1 MVRVQQLTAE
11 ALLSDPRRSPAVPSR
26 DGTHALYTVS
36 THILGDKTT
45 QELRVLDLETGNS
58 KQISNDAGVHD
69 ARWIPTTE
77 LHVVYLL
84 SVDKGRTRVMVA
96 HGGDVSAAHYMAAE
110 IDAPVSNLKLKELS
124 SGSVAFVV
132 TGLVGDAGLYNQE
145 VAQKGSSARLYDTEI
160 PIWNASRRPNRCSLW
175 YNELVLHDDGRWT
188 LQGQLYN
195 LIDDVDLEAPSRVY
209 TDDPCNEFDICGD
222 GIVFA
227 SRNLRERGPGGSPA
241 TSIYFARLDSF
252 SLPAEAMPRQ
262 IFIPTNFE
270 PASIT
275 NVRFSPDESA
285 VGFLY
290 TAYQD
295 AYNTRLYL
303 GSVESLDAFDVF
315 SLVTCVDDE
324 DPNPPNAFEF
334 VGGSDSV
341 ILRSHHLGHQALSH
355 LMLADGAVPKIFF
368 ASSSCTAFYPLKQ
381 GDWDS
386 LLVTSSNFIDSS
398 LWQIVRVSDASIV
411 RTVSSATKN
420 GAKFNLC
427 SSMVTEFWYEGA
439 SGCLIHSWMVLPRD
453 FAEDEQYPWVL
464 VPHGSPATAWN
475 NEWSML
481 TNAAAWAAKG
491 YVVVLPNITGSG
503 GYGLEFVRRIQN
515 KKGEWPFQDLLA
527 LIDYLDGVPY
537 MDNAKGTIVG
547 SSTSAYLVNKVLGH
561 DAANKFCC
569 AIYQSGAID
578 APVAFSP
585 KEPAFD
591 SFDKLDASYPYPEP
605 QTIYENDMA
614 RSTFFYGWKS
624 APPTLIIHGEK
635 DKQCS
640 ITEALTAF
648 NCLQAQSVPSRLL
661 TFPDEGSVVT
671 KPENIVMWYNV
682 VWDWVQKCVDGDVQT
697 EDIL

>member
-1 MVRVQQLTAE
+1 MVRVQKLTAE

-45 QELRVLDLETGNS
+45 QELRVVNLQTGNS
-58 KQISNDAGVHD
+58 KQISNDSGVHD
-69 ARWIPTTE
+69 AMWIPTTE
-77 LHVVYLL
+77 LHVIYLR
-84 SVDKGRTRVMVA
+84 SVEQGRTQVMVA
-96 HGGDVSAAHYMAAE
+96 YAGDVSVEHYRAAE

-124 SGSVAFVV
+124 SGSIAFVV

-175 YNELVLHDDGRWT
+175 YNELVLHDGCWA

-195 LIDDVDLEAPSRVY
+195 LIDDVDLEAPSRMY
-209 TDDPCNEFDICGD
+209 TDNPCNEFDICGD
-222 GIVFA
+222 GIVFS
-227 SRNLRERGPGGSPA
+227 SRNLRERGPGGNPA

-262 IFIPTNFE
+262 IFIPTSFE

-290 TAYQD
+290 TAYED
-295 AYNTRLYL
+295 HYNTRLYL

-315 SLVTCVDDE
+315 NLVTCVDDD

-355 LMLADGAVPKIFF
+355 LMLEDGAEPKVFF
-368 ASSSCTAFYPLKQ
+368 ASSSCTAFYPLKN
-381 GDWDS
+381 GDWDN
-386 LLVTSSNFIDSS
+386 LLVTSSSFIDSS

-420 GAKFNLC
+420 GAKFSL
-427 SSMVTEFWYEGA
+427 SSGMVTDFWYEGA
-439 SGCLIHSWMVLPRD
+439 NGCFIHSWLILPKD
-453 FAEDEQYPWVL
+453 FEENQQYPWVL
-464 VPHGSPATAWN
+464 VPHGSPAMAWS

-481 TNAAAWAAKG
+481 TNFAAWATQG

-503 GYGLEFVRRIQN
+503 GYGLDFVRRIQN
-515 KKGEWPFQDLLA
+515 MRGERPFQDLLA
-527 LIDYLDGVPY
+527 LIDYLQGIPY

-547 SSTSAYLVNKVLGH
+547 SSSSAYLVNKVLGH
-561 DAANKFCC
+561 EAAKKFCC
-569 AIYQSGAID
+569 AVWQSGTID
-578 APVAFSP
+578 PPVAFSP
-585 KEPAFD
+585 KEPVFD

-605 QTIYENDMA
+605 KTIYENDMA
-614 RSTFFYGWKS
+614 RSTFFYGWKN

-635 DKQCS
+635 DKHCS

-661 TFPDEGSVVT
+661 TFPDEGSIVT

-682 VWDWVQKCVDGDVQT
+682 VWDWVKRCVDEDVQR
-697 EDIL
+697 EDIF